1 MADEWYNNLFGTGTN
16 IWGAGGN
23 GNTQKMIDAGL
34 LAPDAKSKAQS
45 QSLMRGLLGAG
56 VSYLSQPQNQNYGS
70 ITPYIGKA
78 LGAGMEAA
86 QKPFDNLAT
95 TASQNSKLN
104 DIIAAKTKKEAVE
117 KAKANLYTTMPGQEI
132 TGWKRDERL
141 DVTDQNGNIT
151 QVAPNMGQVNKSLG
165 KTPDRKILNDKAL
178 SELAVEHPGAAKEIL
193 ENHKLQKEIETMG
206 VAEGKE
212 TFREA
217 TPSELEIYGA
227 PHGQISNTTGK
238 FHKTGDKG
246 PLVTNTNTM
255 GGKEYDNVHEQMVAN
270 NKFLQTTWEGVHNRS
285 ADAAMVERQTT
296 TAKAL
301 LQAAGDTGTGTNFFR
316 SMDKVLQNL
325 GFDPLEYTQAQID
338 SGDALTGVLNKL
350 AIAQRP
356 AASGVMT
363 DNDFKVFQTMVG
375 DFKNTKAANMFIQES
390 MSLMAR
396 RKQEIMKKMMAYKHG
411 QTSYYYKEDGTLG
424 KKGKRAGELDD
435 GLMALLA
442 QESKVSLEQIKALNT
457 KAINAFKGQDDELQ
471 GTGALSVEFGDEDD
485 EG

>member
-1 MADEWYNNLFGTGTN
+1 MADAWYNDLFGTGAN

-104 DIIAAKTKKEAVE
+104 DMIAAKQQKEAVE
-117 KAKANLYTTMPGQEI
+117 KAKANLFTTIPGQQI

-141 DVTDQNGNIT
+141 DVTDQDGNKT
-151 QVAPNMGQVNKSLG
+151 QVAPNMGQVNTDLG
-165 KTPDRKILNDKAL
+165 TTPDRKILNQKAL
-178 SELAVEHPGAAKEIL
+178 ADLAVEHPEAAAKIL

-206 VAEGKE
+206 ASEGQE
-212 TFREA
+212 TFRPA
-217 TPSELEIYGA
+217 TKEELEVYGA
-227 PHGQISNTTGK
+227 PNGQISMKTGK
-238 FHKTGDKG
+238 FHKTGSG
-246 PLVTNTNTM
+246 PLVTNTNVQ
-255 GGKEYDNVHEQMVAN
+255 GGAEYDNVHEQMKAN
-270 NKFLQTTWEGVHNRS
+270 NEFLQKTWEGVHNQS
-285 ADAAMVERQTT
+285 AEAQNVSIQTE
-296 TAKAL
+296 TAKRL
-301 LQAAGDTGTGTNFFR
+301 LQEAGETGLGTGFFR
-316 SMDKVLQNL
+316 NIDKVLQNL
-325 GFDPLEYTQAQID
+325 GFDGVEYTQAQID

-375 DFKNTKAANMFIQES
+375 AFTNTKAANLFIQDS
-390 MSLMAR
+390 MALMAR
-396 RKQEIMKKMMAYKHG
+396 RKQEVMRKMMAYKHG
-411 QTSYYYKEDGTLG
+411 RTSYYYKEDGTIG
-424 KKGKRAGELDD
+424 TRGKRVGELDD
-435 GLMALLA
+435 GLMALLD
-442 QESKVSLEQIKALNT
+442 QESKISLEQIKALNQ
-457 KAINAFKGQDDELQ
+457 KAINKFKGQDDDLQ
-471 GTGALSVEFGDEDD
+471 GTGVKDVTFGDEDD
-485 EG
+485 E

>member
-104 DIIAAKTKKEAVE
+104 DMIKAKEQKEAVE
-117 KAKANLYTTMPGQEI
+117 KAKSNLYTTMPGQEVV
-132 TGWKRDERL
+132 GWNPDERL
-141 DVTDQNGNIT
+141 NVKDQNGNTT

-165 KTPDRKILNDKAL
+165 KTPDRKILNEKAL

-206 VAEGKE
+206 AAESQE
-212 TFREA
+212 TFRPA
-217 TPSELEIYGA
+217 TKEELEVYGA
-227 PHGQISNTTGK
+227 PNGQISMKTGK

-246 PLVTNTNTM
+246 PLVTNTNTV
-255 GGKEYDNVHEQMVAN
+255 GGSEYDNVHEQLKAN
-270 NKFLQTTWEGVHNRS
+270 NKFLQTTWEGVHNQS
-285 ADAAMVERQTT
+285 KEAANVDRQTA

-301 LQAAGDTGTGTNFFR
+301 LLQAGDTGLGTGFFR

-325 GFDPLEYTQAQID
+325 GFDPLQYTQAQID

-375 DFKNTKAANMFIQES
+375 AFTNTKAANLFIQDS

-396 RKQEIMKKMMAYKHG
+396 RKQEVMRKMMAYKHG
-411 QTSYYYKEDGTLG
+411 QTSYYYKEDGTIG
-424 KKGKRAGELDD
+424 KKAKRAGELDD
-435 GLMALLA
+435 GLMALLD
-442 QESKVSLEQIKALNT
+442 QESKISLEQIKALNQ
-457 KAINAFKGQDDELQ
+457 KAINAFNDQDDDLQ
-471 GTGALSVEFGDEDD
+471 GTGAKSVEFGDEDD
-485 EG
+485 